1 MHLSL
6 KVIEL
11 FNWDLAAFL
20 LAPSLS
26 ALLET
31 EDTPLT
37 PRFAFTLDAIPIGLE
52 LGLSHEGNEVRA
64 YTRLDFDYP
73 LQADLALLSKK
84 PSPQVVVGGEAD
96 SIRPGGD
103 VASVHYDG
111 DSDTARLYSQQDQ
124 DLLDAQEAEAVA
136 IDGRVRSLLP
146 LVSRALGTFRA
157 AVRLELYRDAVKWDF
172 LVHSIILGQRHR
184 GWEEAHLSPDLDE
197 AAFLFAA
204 FPSRGAPR
212 LTQETDV
219 SYELA
224 SPDGLSHSGI
234 LRNSRSGQSPKRFA
248 ESFPAIQRRLDSTWS
263 PKDSVILSAVEQL
276 YSDDYRMAVFNA
288 AVFFES
294 EIRAFY
300 EGLVRPA
307 SPDAVRLQRKLAV
320 YKRKEHLDH
329 TEAIARLIIPRFINA
344 ELVSSGALQRAINAW
359 TIRNQVAAHLTTP
372 RAAEPITREAAWAM
386 VVSVTQIVEAL
397 SIASTSRKSAN
408 HESNPPDEVST
419 AGSPILNR
427 SGT

>member
-1 MHLSL
+1 MHVSL

-31 EDTPLT
+31 EDSPLT
-37 PRFAFTLDAIPIGLE
+37 PRFVLTLDAIPIGLE
-52 LGLSHEGNEVRA
+52 LGLRHEGNKARA

-84 PSPQVVVGGEAD
+84 PSPRVVVGGEAD

-111 DSDTARLYSQQDQ
+111 DSDTAQLYSQQDQ

-136 IDGRVRSLLP
+136 IDGQVRSLLP
-146 LVSRALGTFRA
+146 LVSRALSAFRE
-157 AVRLELYRDAVKWDF
+157 AVRLELYRDAIKWDF
-172 LVHSIILGQRHR
+172 LVHSIILAQRHR

-219 SYELA
+219 FYELA

-234 LRNSRSGQSPKRFA
+234 LRNSRSGQSPKRFT
-248 ESFPAIQRRLDSTWS
+248 ESFPAIQGRLDSTWS
-263 PKDSVILSAVEQL
+263 PKDAVILSAVEQL
-276 YSDDYRMAVFNA
+276 YSDNYRMAVFNA

-294 EIRAFY
+294 EITAFY

-307 SPDAVRLQRKLAV
+307 SAEAMGLERRLAD
-320 YKRKEHLDH
+320 YKRKEHLGH
-329 TEAIARLIIPRFINA
+329 TEAIARLIIPEFINP
-344 ELVSSGALQRAINAW
+344 ELVSSGALQRAIDAW
-359 TIRNQVAAHLTTP
+359 NIRNQVAAHLTTP
-372 RAAEPITREAAWAM
+372 RVAEPITREAAWAM

-397 SIASTSRKSAN
+397 FFASASRKSGDD
-408 HESNPPDEVST
+408 ESTPPDQANT
-419 AGSPILNR
+419 AGSAISPA
-427 SGT
+427 